1 MWYWLLMGGLLLPI
15 LLFMQVNQPKWLAAS
30 KLLLFVALISSLLV
44 QHDFNNFAWGWSL
57 SALTF
62 FTLCYGVEEYL
73 PKHRTLQLFFF
84 SIACLCYSL
93 YFWSQVETLS
103 WAVSIAS
110 FALVVVV
117 FFLLLPLLD
126 SFVLPASLVALSLW
140 QLLWASGELWEQS
153 HSLLNVSG
161 LLGTLLLSISVLI
174 WALHYFRKPFK
185 HSYGCIMCCYFSAH
199 ILIIA
204 PLLLK

>member
-30 KLLLFVALISSLLV
+30 KFLLFFALIGCLLV
-44 QHDFNNFAWGWSL
+44 QHDFNNFAWGWSF

-62 FTLCYGVEEYL
+62 FILCYAVEEYL
-73 PKHRTLQLFFF
+73 PKYRTLQLFFF

-126 SFVLPASLVALSLW
+126 SFALPASLVALSLW

-185 HSYGCIMCCYFSAH
+185 YSYGWIMCCYFSAH
-199 ILIIA
+199 ILIVA